1 MDEITAVRQPAF
13 DAIRWRRDKL
23 ARAQQGL
30 RRRGLPAALLFDPN
44 NVRYAASIGVAVV
57 ENLHVPSRWLLLP
70 AEGVPILWE
79 YEDTYHLAAGR
90 FEGEVR
96 PASGW
101 TFFGSGDNAA
111 LKATAFADEIADA
124 MASLGLSGEPL
135 GVDRTSTVAF
145 LALQHRGLSLAD
157 AQGAIEEA
165 RAIKTEDELF
175 LLRRNAGHCDAAVE
189 NMRARITPGV
199 TENELWGSYMGDA
212 LAAGAEYSETRLLS
226 SGPRTN
232 PWMQEASDRVVEAG
246 DLVGMDTDLIGRDGY
261 LTDYS
266 RTYLCDDNPP
276 SAEQRRLYQTA
287 YQFVYDAI
295 DEVRPGR
302 SMRELGELLS
312 NRMPAEFHPQRYP
325 FIAHGSG
332 LADEWPAIKFAD
344 HHPGVIEAGMSLSV
358 EAYVGAVGGQGG
370 VKLEEQIIVGE
381 KANEIIS
388 HASHD
393 ERLLG

>member
-1 MDEITAVRQPAF
+1 MEELTVARQPAF
-13 DAIRWRRDKL
+13 DAVRWRREKL

-30 RRRGLPAALLFDPN
+30 RKSGLAAALLFDPI

-70 AEGVPILWE
+70 AEHSPILWE
-79 YEDTYHLAAGR
+79 YEDAYHLAADR
-90 FEGEVR
+90 YDGEVR

-101 TFFGSGDNAA
+101 TYFGSGDNSALNAA
-111 LKATAFADEIADA
+111 SFADEIADA
-124 MASLGLSGEPL
+124 MASLGLKGERL
-135 GVDRTSTVAF
+135 GVDRTSSVAF
-145 LALQHRGLSLAD
+145 LALQHQGLSLVD

-165 RAIKTEDELF
+165 RAIKTEDEQS
-175 LLRRNAGHCDAAVE
+175 LLRRNAGLCDAAVE
-189 NMRARITPGV
+189 NMKARIAPGF
-199 TENELWGSYMGDA
+199 TENELWGCYMGGA
-212 LAAGAEYSETRLLS
+212 LASGAEYAETRLLA

-232 PWMQEASDRVVEAG
+232 PWMQEASDRMVEAG
-246 DLVGMDTDLIGRDGY
+246 DLVAMDTDLVGPDGY

-266 RTYLCDDNPP
+266 RTYLCGDKRP
-276 SAEQRRLYQTA
+276 STEQQRLYQRA
-287 YQFVYDAI
+287 YQFVYEAI
-295 DEVRPGR
+295 DEIRPGK
-302 SMRELGELLS
+302 SMRELGECLS
-312 NRMPAEFHPQRYP
+312 NRMPDEFHPQRYP

-344 HHPGVIEAGMSLSV
+344 HHPGLIQAGMSLSV
-358 EAYVGAVGGQGG
+358 EAYVGTVGGRDG

>member
-1 MDEITAVRQPAF
+1 MDELTAARQPAF
-13 DAIRWRRDKL
+13 DAVRWRRQKL

-30 RRRGLPAALLFDPN
+30 RKSGLAAALLFDPN

-70 AEGVPILWE
+70 AEHSPILWE
-79 YEDTYHLAAGR
+79 YEDAYHLAADR
-90 FEGEVR
+90 YDGEVR

-101 TFFGSGDNAA
+101 TYFGSGDNSALNAA
-111 LKATAFADEIADA
+111 AFANEIADA
-124 MASLGLSGEPL
+124 MASLGLKCERL
-135 GVDRTSTVAF
+135 GVDRTSSVAF
-145 LALQHRGLSLAD
+145 LALQHRGLCLVD

-165 RAIKTEDELF
+165 RAIKTEDEQF
-175 LLRRNAGHCDAAVE
+175 LLRRNAGLCDDAVE
-189 NMRARITPGV
+189 NMKARIAPGV
-199 TENELWGSYMGDA
+199 TENELWGRYMGDA
-212 LAAGAEYSETRLLS
+212 LASRAEYAETRLLA

-232 PWMQEASDRVVEAG
+232 PWMQEASDRVVDAG
-246 DLVGMDTDLIGRDGY
+246 DLVAMDTDLVGPDGY

-266 RTYLCDDNPP
+266 RTYLCGDKPP
-276 SAEQRRLYQTA
+276 SAEQQRLYQRA
-287 YQFVYDAI
+287 YQFVYEAI
-295 DEVRPGR
+295 DEIRPGK

-312 NRMPAEFHPQRYP
+312 NRMPDEFHPQRYP

-344 HHPGVIEAGMSLSV
+344 HHPGLIQAGMSLSV
-358 EAYVGAVGGQGG
+358 EAYVGTVGGRDG

-381 KANEIIS
+381 KVNEIIS